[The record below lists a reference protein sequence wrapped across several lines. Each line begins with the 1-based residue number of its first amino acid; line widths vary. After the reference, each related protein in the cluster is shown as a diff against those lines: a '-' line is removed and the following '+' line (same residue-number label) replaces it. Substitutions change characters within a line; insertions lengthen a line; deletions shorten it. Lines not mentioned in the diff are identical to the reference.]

1 MAAPVRVNVIGY
13 ASATIGLG
21 VIAREFAK
29 ALIAAGHEVAL
40 HDLDAG
46 GGRSGRDQS
55 LASRFVAAPELLP
68 DGLNLWVLDATS
80 LVAAARRLGTHPV
93 LASRFHAAFVWWEL
107 PHVPADW
114 VAAAEVFDAVVTG
127 SEFVREVWAAH
138 VTRVPVL
145 LARTPLDLPKHVEA
159 DRGRF
164 GFTDGEVV
172 VYTGFEALS
181 DPARKNPFAAIEAFR
196 RTAGTGPRS
205 RLVVKVNHAESAGPA
220 QASLERLQ
228 TMVASDPRIELLTDP
243 LDHHTLLQLY
253 ASVDVAVS
261 LHRAEGLGLMPL
273 EAMRLGKPVVATGWS
288 GNLTY
293 MDHTSAALVR
303 YSFTAPDNTAAV
315 YSPAQLGFASHWA
328 EPSVDHAA
336 AWLQQLI
343 ADRDLR
349 ASMGLAAA
357 DAAMSYDALA
367 RRLGAIGELQAL
379 AARRALAAPR
389 PRDELVHKMERLCRE
404 RAIARLSPRER
415 RMRKLREVYDR
426 HIGWRLQ
433 RGAG

>member
-1 MAAPVRVNVIGY
+1 MRKGINLIGY
-13 ASATIGLG
+13 ASASIGLG

-29 ALIAAGHEVAL
+29 AMIAAGYEVAI

-46 GGRSGRDQS
+46 DGRSGRDQS

-80 LVAAARRLGTHPV
+80 LVHAARRIGNSPE

-145 LARTPLDLPKHVEA
+145 LARTPLDMPEQVEA

-164 GFTDGEVV
+164 GFADSEVV

-181 DPARKNPFAAIEAFR
+181 DPARKNPFAAIEAFCR
-196 RTAGTGPRS
+196 AAGTGPRA
-205 RLVVKVNHAESAGPA
+205 RMVVKVNHAESAGPA
-220 QASLERLQ
+220 QKLLERLHA
-228 TMVASDPRIELLTDP
+228 MVASDERIVLLSDRF
-243 LDHHTLLQLY
+243 DYRTLLQLY

-288 GNLTY
+288 GNMTY
-293 MDHTSAALVR
+293 MDHSSAALVR
-303 YSFTAPDNTAAV
+303 YSFTAPDNTAAI
-315 YSPAQLGFASHWA
+315 YSPAALGFTSHWA
-328 EPSVDHAA
+328 EPSVEHAA

-343 ADRDLR
+343 ADPELR

-357 DAAMSYDALA
+357 RAAKAYDAMA
-367 RRLGAIGELQAL
+367 RRLDAIEELQAL
-379 AARRALAAPR
+379 AARPALAALR
-389 PRDELVHKMERLCRE
+389 QRDELMRKMNHLCSA
-404 RAIARLSPRER
+404 RAAARLSPRER
-415 RMRKLREVYDR
+415 RMRNLREAYDR

-433 RGAG
+433 KGAG

>member
-1 MAAPVRVNVIGY
+1 VSAPVRVNVIGY
-13 ASATIGLG
+13 VSATIGLG

-29 ALIAAGHEVAL
+29 AMINAGHEVAI

-80 LVAAARRLGTHPV
+80 LVKAAHRIGNHPV

-145 LARTPLDLPKHVEA
+145 LARTPLDMPEQVDA

-164 GFTDGEVV
+164 GFADGEVV

-181 DPARKNPFAAIEAFR
+181 DPARKNPFAAIEAFC
-196 RTAGTGPRS
+196 RTAGTGQRA
-205 RLVVKVNHAESAGPA
+205 RMVVKVNHAESAGPA
-220 QASLERLQ
+220 QKLLERLQ
-228 TMVASDPRIELLTDP
+228 AVVARDPRIVLLTDRF
-243 LDHHTLLQLY
+243 DYHTLLQLY

-303 YSFTAPDNTAAV
+303 YSFSAPDDTAAI
-315 YSPAQLGFASHWA
+315 YSPAELGFASHWA

-336 AWLQQLI
+336 AWLQRLI

-349 ASMGLAAA
+349 GSMGLAAA
-357 DAAMSYDALA
+357 RAAEAYDAMA
-367 RRLGAIGELQAL
+367 RRLDAIGELQAM
-379 AARRALAAPR
+379 AARPALAAPR
-389 PRDELVHKMERLCRE
+389 QRDELVRKMDRLCSE
-404 RAIARLSPRER
+404 RAIARLSPHER
-415 RMRKLREVYDR
+415 RMRNLRAAYDR
-426 HIGWRLQ
+426 HVGWRLQ
-433 RGAG
+433 SGAQ

>member
-1 MAAPVRVNVIGY
+1 MTAAVKVNVIGY

-29 ALIAAGHEVAL
+29 AMIAAGHEVAI

-46 GGRSGRDQS
+46 GGRSGRDLS

-145 LARTPLDLPKHVEA
+145 LARTPLDMPEHVEA

-196 RTAGTGPRS
+196 RTAGTGRRS

-220 QASLERLQ
+220 QALLERLQ
-228 TMVASDPRIELLTDP
+228 AMVASDPRIELLTDRF
-243 LDHHTLLQLY
+243 DYQTLVQLY

-293 MDHTSAALVR
+293 MDHSSAALVR
-303 YSFTAPDNTAAV
+303 YSFTAPDNTAAI

-343 ADRDLR
+343 ADRELR
-349 ASMGLAAA
+349 GSMGLAATR
-357 DAAMSYDALA
+357 AAKAYDAMA
-367 RRLGAIGELQAL
+367 RRLDVIEELQAL
-379 AARRALAAPR
+379 ATRPALAAPGQ
-389 PRDELVHKMERLCRE
+389 RDGLVHTMERLCRE
-404 RAIARLSPRER
+404 RALARLSPRER
-415 RMRKLREVYDR
+415 RMRSLRAAYDR
-426 HIGWRLQ
+426 HLGWRLQ
-433 RGAG
+433 SGAR